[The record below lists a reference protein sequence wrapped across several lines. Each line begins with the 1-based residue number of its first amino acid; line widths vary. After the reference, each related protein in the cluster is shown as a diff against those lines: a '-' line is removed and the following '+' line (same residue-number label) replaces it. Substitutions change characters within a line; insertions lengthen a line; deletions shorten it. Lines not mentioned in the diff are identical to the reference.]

1 MLYQLSYFPE
11 NGKQYTIAFSRK
23 QAEKSGNC
31 KIRRVDPTGPESRR
45 GVSDG
50 MCMQRIAGRQFLDS
64 ATAAIQPRNGDKKW
78 SGQRESN
85 PCNQLGRLALC
96 P

>member
-31 KIRRVDPTGPESRR
+31 KIRRVDPMGPESRR
-45 GVSDG
+45 GAPDARRFGRRMHAENRWQPVSG
-50 MCMQRIAGRQFLDS
+50 FRHGGHPAANRGKMER
-64 ATAAIQPRNGDKKW
+64 ATGIEPV
-78 SGQRESN
+78 
-85 PCNQLGRLALC
+85 
-96 P
+96 